1 MFVFMSVIV
10 IGFNP
15 YFYTRV
21 TILIF
26 TQGLQSLFLH
36 LRLLLNVK
44 LTLHTCLITFT
55 VPVRSWLDEILAV
68 KFEFTVS

>member
-26 TQGLQSLFLH
+26 TPATIIERKINIAH
-36 LRLLLNVK
+36 MLNHIHGTGKV
-44 LTLHTCLITFT
+44 
-55 VPVRSWLDEILAV
+55 LAR
-68 KFEFTVS
+68 